1 MDDLSTRLAANL
13 KSLRESRDLSQKALA
28 EQSGVPR
35 PTIAHLE
42 SGQAN
47 PTLSVA
53 LRVARALGI
62 RLDELVEE
70 GEAPIKVL
78 SLRNLPAHRLPRLR
92 RVALPFGAA
101 GRDGAAERIVMK
113 AGGRFSV
120 DPGAG
125 QALLVAERGDFLLL
139 AGQMEVPLPAE
150 CAAVL
155 RGRVDCVAREP
166 GVLYRLG

>member
-13 KSLRESRDLSQKALA
+13 KQLRESRDLSQKALA

-92 RVALPFGAA
+92 RITLPLGPA
-101 GRDGAAERIVMK
+101 REDAAERVVMK
-113 AGGRFSV
+113 AGGRYGV
-120 DPGAG
+120 DAG
-125 QALLVAERGDFLLL
+125 GGQVLLVAERGDFVLET
-139 AGQMEVPLPAE
+139 GTTEVPLPAE
-150 CAAVL
+150 SVAIL
-155 RGRVDCVAREP
+155 RGQVECVAREP
-166 GVLYRLG
+166 GVLYRLS

>member
-1 MDDLSTRLAANL
+1 MDDLSTRLAHNL
-13 KSLRESRDLSQKALA
+13 KALRESRDLSQKALA

-78 SLRNLPAHRLPRLR
+78 SLRNLPAQRLPRLR
-92 RVALPFGAA
+92 RVALPLGGA
-101 GRDGAAERIVMK
+101 REDAAERVVMK
-113 AGGRFSV
+113 AGGRLAI
-120 DPGAG
+120 DPEGG
-125 QALLVAERGDFLLL
+125 QMLLVAERGDFVLE
-139 AGQMEVPLPAE
+139 AGNVQVELPAE
-150 CAAVL
+150 CAAIL
-155 RGRVDCVAREP
+155 RGPVECVAREP
-166 GVLYRLG
+166 GVLYRLS

>member
-1 MDDLSTRLAANL
+1 VDDLSTRLAANL

-70 GEAPIKVL
+70 GEPAIKVL

-92 RVALPFGAA
+92 RITLPLGNG

-113 AGGRFSV
+113 AGGRFSL
-120 DPGAG
+120 DAG
-125 QALLVAERGDFLLL
+125 GGQVLLVAERGDFVLT
-139 AGQMEVPLPAE
+139 AGALEVPLPAE
-150 CAAVL
+150 CAAIL
-155 RGRVDCVAREP
+155 RGQTDCVAVAP

>member
-1 MDDLSTRLAANL
+1 VDDLSTRLAQNL
-13 KSLRESRDLSQKALA
+13 KQLRETRDLSQKALA

-62 RLDELVEE
+62 RLDELVELDR
-70 GEAPIKVL
+70 APIKVL

-92 RVALPFGAA
+92 RVELPMGAG
-101 GRDGAAERIVMK
+101 GRDGAAERIVLK
-113 AGGRFSV
+113 TGGRLTF
-120 DPGAG
+120 DPQGG
-125 QALLVAERGDFLLL
+125 QLLLVAERGDFLLV
-139 AGQMEVPLPAE
+139 AGSLEVPLPAE
-150 CAAVL
+150 SAAIV
-155 RGRVDCVAREP
+155 RGAADCVARAP
-166 GVLYRLG
+166 GILYRLG

>member
-1 MDDLSTRLAANL
+1 VDDLSTRLAQNL
-13 KSLRESRDLSQKALA
+13 KQLRESRDLSQKALA

-92 RVALPFGAA
+92 RITLPLGP
-101 GRDGAAERIVMK
+101 GRDEAERVVMK
-113 AGGRFSV
+113 AGGRFAL
-120 DPGAG
+120 DAAG
-125 QALLVAERGDFLLL
+125 GQLLLVAERGDFVLE
-139 AGQMEVPLPAE
+139 AGAVAVPLPAE
-150 CAAVL
+150 SVAIL
-155 RGRVDCVAREP
+155 RGQVECVARTP
-166 GVLYRLG
+166 GVLYRLS

>member
-1 MDDLSTRLAANL
+1 MDDLSTRLAQNL
-13 KSLRESRDLSQKALA
+13 KALRESRDLSQKALA

-47 PTLSVA
+47 PTLHVA

-62 RLDELVEE
+62 RLDDLVEE

-78 SLRNLPAHRLPRLR
+78 SLRNLPAQRLPRLR
-92 RVALPFGAA
+92 RVALPLGA
-101 GRDGAAERIVMK
+101 GREDAAERVVMK
-113 AGGRFSV
+113 AGGRLV
-120 DPGAG
+120 IDPQGG
-125 QALLVAERGDFLLL
+125 QVLLVAERGEFMLEAESAQVL
-139 AGQMEVPLPAE
+139 LPAE

-155 RGRVDCVAREP
+155 RGPVECVAREP
-166 GVLYRLG
+166 GVLYRLS

>member
-1 MDDLSTRLAANL
+1 M
-13 KSLRESRDLSQKALA
+13 KQLRESRDLSQKALA

-92 RVALPFGAA
+92 RIALPLGGALGA
-101 GRDGAAERIVMK
+101 GREEAAERIVMK
-113 AGGRFSV
+113 AGGRFTLEITS
-120 DPGAG
+120 G
-125 QALLVAERGDFLLL
+125 QVLLVAERGDFVLEGS
-139 AGQMEVPLPAE
+139 AQAVPLPAE
-150 CAAVL
+150 CVAIL
-155 RGRVDCVAREP
+155 RGTVECIARAP

>member
-1 MDDLSTRLAANL
+1 VDDLSTRLARNL
-13 KSLRESRDLSQKALA
+13 KQLRESRDLSQKALA

-42 SGQAN
+42 AGQAN

-70 GEAPIKVL
+70 GEAPIRVL

-92 RVALPFGAA
+92 RIALPLA
-101 GRDGAAERIVMK
+101 GTAREGAAERVVMK
-113 AGGRFSV
+113 AGGRFSL
-120 DPGAG
+120 DPGGAHV
-125 QALLVAERGDFLLL
+125 LLVAERGDFVLE
-139 AGQMEVPLPAE
+139 GGSGEVPLPAE
-150 CAAVL
+150 CVAIL
-155 RGRVDCVAREP
+155 RGRVDCVARAP

>member
-1 MDDLSTRLAANL
+1 VDDLSTRLAANL
-13 KSLRESRDLSQKALA
+13 KQLREGRGLSQKALA

-42 SGQAN
+42 AGQAN

-62 RLDELVEE
+62 RLDELVEPE
-70 GEAPIKVL
+70 PSPIKVL

-92 RVALPFGAA
+92 RIELPVGPA
-101 GRDGAAERIVMK
+101 GREGGAERIVLK
-113 AGGRFSV
+113 AGGRLTF
-120 DPGAG
+120 DPEGG
-125 QALLVAERGDFLLL
+125 QLLLVAERGDFLLS
-139 AGQMEVPLPAE
+139 AGAVEVPLPAE
-150 CAAVL
+150 NAAIL
-155 RGRVDCVAREP
+155 RGPAECVAREP